1 MLKKLAGAL
10 QEVLLNFIF
19 PPHCPICDAYVEN
32 RGDWCE
38 KCFNKIFQPE
48 QLALSVP
55 MQAVINRAWAL
66 TLYRGGTR
74 NLIRGLKYQGKRIY
88 LPYLQKILLAAEK
101 NPDILALLQENDIAV
116 LVPLHEQRQ
125 KKRGFNQTA
134 LIFQK
139 WLEKN
144 NVPVVA
150 GLSRIRATRPMY
162 ALSLKDRQAN
172 LRKAF
177 NLNSDFSPAGKHVLL
192 LDDIMTTGATLY
204 ACAKLLHQA
213 GASSVDVLVMASDHW
228 Q

>member
-1 MLKKLAGAL
+1 MLKKLAGAVK
-10 QEVLLNFIF
+10 EGLLNFIF

-32 RGDWCE
+32 LGDWCE

-74 NLIRGLKYQGKRIY
+74 NIIRGLKYQGKRIY
-88 LPYLQKILLAAEK
+88 LPYLQKILLAAET
-101 NPDILALLQENDIAV
+101 NPDIFALLQKNDIAV

-134 LIFQK
+134 LIFQE

-144 NVPVVA
+144 NLPVVD
-150 GLSRIRATRPMY
+150 GLSRIRETKPMY
-162 ALSLKDRQAN
+162 ALSLKERQDN

-177 NLNSDFSPAGKHVLL
+177 AIKSDFSPAGKHILL
-192 LDDIMTTGATLY
+192 LDDIMTTGATLS

-213 GASSVDVLVMASDHW
+213 GASSIDVLVMASDHW